1 MQNPAPAAT
10 QVFTDVTSQPG
21 QVIIRN
27 GVDAPQ
33 AVYRAFNAQRQ
44 ELANQLENLE
54 EKRREL
60 ARQLADPGVEKTV
73 KSGLEIRVG
82 DLDKRIADVDKQLA
96 AADQAVAK
104 AASVPG
110 AVVPD
115 PPRQRQGPPEEVF
128 VLGGMFI
135 VVVLLPI
142 SLAFARRI
150 WKRSAGAVAAFP
162 QELAERLNRLDQA
175 MDSIAIEVERIGEG
189 QRFVTRVM
197 SENGR
202 SLGAGG
208 SMPID
213 VGARGE
219 KARVP
224 REGERGGL

>member
-1 MQNPAPAAT
+1 M
-10 QVFTDVTSQPG
+10 
-21 QVIIRN
+21 IIRP

-54 EKRREL
+54 EKRREMS
-60 ARQLADPGVEKTV
+60 RQLADPGTEKAV
-73 KSGLEIRVG
+73 KSGLEMRVG

-96 AADQAVAK
+96 AADLAVAK

-110 AVVPD
+110 AVVPNS
-115 PPRQRQGPPEEVF
+115 PRERNGPPEAVF
-128 VLGGMFI
+128 VLGGIFI

-142 SLAFARRI
+142 SIAYARRI
-150 WKRSAGAVAAFP
+150 WRRGAAAVTAFP
-162 QELAERLNRLDQA
+162 QELADRLSRLDQA

-213 VGARGE
+213 VGVRGE

-224 REGERGGL
+224 REGERGAL